1 MLNLIIKIMK
11 KNKKNFK
18 KLNKSNNINTT
29 PVKAEEAKKEESK
42 VSNSKNADKG
52 AKAAAN
58 HADRLA
64 KKEHKKANAEARIK
78 ARNKRKEELKGIA
91 HMKPSTADKTLT
103 IEQRRERQENRRKV
117 AYNRHIA
124 SIKRRCKRMHL
135 DEGITNNVV
144 EAAKK
149 QWDSAKYYDI
159 VMIYDFTA
167 EEKKEFQNLV
177 KGSAVVPHMT
187 NSTAFIKNLSKAT
200 VDAIM
205 EAFPNAMIYQ
215 YRSDKASPFEEAG
228 VITPKKQKSPKAGG
242 KAHSIACTKN
252 RNKNFYML
260 RQAKKAA
267 EKAKAVNKK
276 PTQVTDVHSKTT
288 KVAA

>member
-1 MLNLIIKIMK
+1 MK

-29 PVKAEEAKKEESK
+29 PVKAEGTKKEESK
-42 VSNSKNADKG
+42 VSAKNTDKG

-58 HADRLA
+58 HADKA
-64 KKEHKKANAEARIK
+64 EKKLQKKANAEARVK

-91 HMKPSTADKTLT
+91 HAKASEADKTLT
-103 IEQRRERQENRRKV
+103 VEQRRERQENRRKV

-135 DEGITNNVV
+135 DEGITSNVV

-149 QWDSAKYYDI
+149 QWDSAKSYDI
-159 VMIYDFTA
+159 VMIYEFTA
-167 EEKKEFQNLV
+167 DEKKEFQNLV
-177 KGSAVVPHMT
+177 KGSTVVPHMT

-205 EAFPNAMIYQ
+205 EGFPNAMIYQ
-215 YRSDKASPFEEAG
+215 YRTDKVSPFEEAG
-228 VITPKKQKSPKAGG
+228 VITPKKQKSPKVGG

>member
-11 KNKKNFK
+11 KKKNFK

-29 PVKAEEAKKEESK
+29 PVKTEGTKKEESM
-42 VSNSKNADKG
+42 VSAKNADKG

-78 ARNKRKEELKGIA
+78 ARNKRKEELKGIVRT
-91 HMKPSTADKTLT
+91 KSSTADKTLT

-200 VDAIM
+200 VDAIT

-228 VITPKKQKSPKAGG
+228 VITPKKQKSPKVGG

-288 KVAA
+288 KTAA

>member
-1 MLNLIIKIMK
+1 LLNLIIKIMK

-18 KLNKSNNINTT
+18 KLNKSNNISTT
-29 PVKAEEAKKEESK
+29 PVKAEETKKEESK
-42 VSNSKNADKG
+42 VSAKNVDKG

-58 HADRLA
+58 HADKA
-64 KKEHKKANAEARIK
+64 QKKLHKKANAEARVK

-91 HMKPSTADKTLT
+91 HTKASATDKTLT

-149 QWDSAKYYDI
+149 QWDSAKSYDI

-167 EEKKEFQNLV
+167 DEKKEFQNLI
-177 KGSAVVPHMT
+177 KSSAVVPHMT
-187 NSTAFIKNLSKAT
+187 NSTAFIKGLSKST
-200 VDAIM
+200 VDAII
-205 EAFPNAMIYQ
+205 EAFPDAMIYQ
-215 YRSDKASPFEEAG
+215 YRTDKVSPFEEAG
-228 VITPKKQKSPKAGG
+228 VITPKKQKSPKVGG